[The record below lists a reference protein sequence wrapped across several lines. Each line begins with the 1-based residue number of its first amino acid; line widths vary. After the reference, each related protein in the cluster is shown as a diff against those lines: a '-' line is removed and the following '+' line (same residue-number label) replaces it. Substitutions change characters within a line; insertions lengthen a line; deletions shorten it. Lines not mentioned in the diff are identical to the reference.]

1 MRRARRER
9 RVRTTAHAI
18 RRTRT
23 LFFFVIPVTT
33 PTRIRAAEKPT
44 SRDARRA
51 AVVRPRT
58 RALTTT

>member
-1 MRRARRER
+1 M
-9 RVRTTAHAI
+9 RTTAHAI